1 MPTSKIGILDK
12 RNGLGYSVSLQL
24 SYEAEKKIGTTVDGI
39 DRFVSFTK
47 VPYYTKKTTF
57 NIIAKPDE
65 WDGLFSDME
74 TETLAFATTQT
85 GTYIESVNPGSR
97 LFLKGEEYYDGTYVE
112 TYVSGV
118 KNTGAPPNKKFAT
131 RSGSVSV
138 GGHWQGDG
146 SIYKKMFFTTTN
158 YGEQATE
165 TFTASSAGATMG
177 DTRTIAGVTGLVTAV
192 NQQNPREING
202 VIVYDYTITVSAS
215 KGTSI
220 P

>member
-1 MPTSKIGILDK
+1 MPTPKKGILDK

-24 SYEAEKKIGTTVDGI
+24 SYEAEKKIGTTPDGM

-57 NIIAKPDE
+57 NIIATPGD
-65 WDGLFSDME
+65 WDSLFSDME
-74 TETLAFATTQT
+74 TETLAYATTQT
-85 GTYIESVNPGSR
+85 GTYIDSVSPGSR
-97 LFLKGEEYYDGTYVE
+97 LFIAGKEYYDGTYSE
-112 TYVSGV
+112 SFISGT
-118 KNTGAPPNKKFAT
+118 KSSATPSKKFAT

-146 SIYKKMFFTTTN
+146 AIFGKMFFTTTN

-165 TFTASSAGATMG
+165 TYTASSAGVAIG
-177 DTRTIAGVTGLVTAV
+177 DTKSIAGVTGIVTAV

-202 VIVYDYTITVSAS
+202 TVVYDYSVTVSSS
-215 KGTSI
+215 KGTSL
-220 P
+220 

>member
-1 MPTSKIGILDK
+1 MPTPKKGILDK

-57 NIIAKPDE
+57 NIIATPDE
-65 WDGLFSDME
+65 WDELMADME
-74 TETLAFATTQT
+74 TETLAFATSQT
-85 GTYIESVNPGSR
+85 GTYIESVSPGSR
-97 LFLKGEEYYDGTYVE
+97 LFIKGIEYYDGSYTE
-112 TYVSGV
+112 SYVSGT
-118 KNTGAPPNKKFAT
+118 KGTTPPSKKFAT

-138 GGHWQGDG
+138 GGHWQGSG

-165 TFTASSAGATMG
+165 TFTAPSAGYNIG
-177 DTRTIAGVTGLVTAV
+177 DSKTIAGVKGIVTAV
-192 NQQNPREING
+192 NQQNPREVNG
-202 VIVYDYTITVSAS
+202 TVVYDFSVTVSADT
-215 KGTSI
+215 GTAI
-220 P
+220 T